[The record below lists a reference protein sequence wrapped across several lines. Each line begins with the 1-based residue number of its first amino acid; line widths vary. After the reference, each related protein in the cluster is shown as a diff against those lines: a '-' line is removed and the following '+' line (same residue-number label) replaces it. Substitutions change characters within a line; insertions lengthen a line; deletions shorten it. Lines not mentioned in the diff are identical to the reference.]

1 MTVLRR
7 EMLEILLPRLQAF
20 AATPGKAAF
29 VREPGAQHFA
39 LGAYRP
45 LDEYKLASCKP
56 LQPAHLAGDYNFQAA
71 LAMRAAVTRLPSPR
85 RVGVLPFFNASARR
99 FDLHLGSCV
108 SRRHSG
114 YSAAGASPLSRP
126 LPLSRFV
133 ESHVRCLLRWAD
145 GPATIPCILFWSD

>member
-7 EMLEILLPRLQAF
+7 EMLDILLPRLQAF

-71 LAMRAAVTRLPSPR
+71 LAMRAAVTRLPPASDPCAWSLFYR
-85 RVGVLPFFNASARR
+85 SVKRGVSGSRV
-99 FDLHLGSCV
+99 
-108 SRRHSG
+108 
-114 YSAAGASPLSRP
+114 
-126 LPLSRFV
+126 
-133 ESHVRCLLRWAD
+133 
-145 GPATIPCILFWSD
+145 

>member
-1 MTVLRR
+1 
-7 EMLEILLPRLQAF
+7 MLDILLPRLQAF

-71 LAMRAAVTRLPSPR
+71 LAM
-85 RVGVLPFFNASARR
+85 
-99 FDLHLGSCV
+99 
-108 SRRHSG
+108 
-114 YSAAGASPLSRP
+114 
-126 LPLSRFV
+126 
-133 ESHVRCLLRWAD
+133 
-145 GPATIPCILFWSD
+145 